1 MSHSSTEG
9 STSHTNARQAH
20 GLLMIRL
27 RARLV
32 YGDIRRK
39 RHKGCQSKEEDG
51 AGGGGGGG
59 GRGHQGAHNRKCAVK
74 RSQGD
79 IFSRQIESGERAA
92 GADYR
97 LAILVAT

>member
-9 STSHTNARQAH
+9 STSHTNTRRAH

-27 RARLV
+27 RAQLV

-39 RHKGCQSKEEDG
+39 RHKGCQSKEE
-51 AGGGGGGG
+51 GGGAAAREMGEETP
-59 GRGHQGAHNRKCAVK
+59 RCSQQKYAVK

-92 GADYR
+92 AADY
-97 LAILVAT
+97 